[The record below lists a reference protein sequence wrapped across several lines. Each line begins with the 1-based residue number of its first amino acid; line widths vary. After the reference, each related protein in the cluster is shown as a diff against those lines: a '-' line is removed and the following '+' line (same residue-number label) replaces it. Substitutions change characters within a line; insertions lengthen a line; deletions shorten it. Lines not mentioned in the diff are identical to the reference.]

1 MLLVNCKTN
10 VININGKII
19 FKYILGIIIVVPKTI
34 GSIVADSVKPP
45 ATPNITT
52 NIGSNL
58 DIKPLICVI
67 ISFAKS
73 KEIIKVLVRTIIINA

>member
-10 VININGKII
+10 VISISGRII
-19 FKYILGIIIVVPKTI
+19 FRYILGIIIVVPKTI

-52 NIGSNL
+52 NIEA
-58 DIKPLICVI
+58 I
-67 ISFAKS
+67 
-73 KEIIKVLVRTIIINA
+73 

>member
-34 GSIVADSVKPP
+34 
-45 ATPNITT
+45 
-52 NIGSNL
+52 
-58 DIKPLICVI
+58 
-67 ISFAKS
+67 
-73 KEIIKVLVRTIIINA
+73 